1 MPLETAEFIAELNP
15 NNPTGGDPVNQG
27 DDHARLTK
35 KVLVQSL
42 PNIDKEVTASADDLN
57 TLTDAAGSGVLMP
70 TGTVLDFAG
79 TAAPNGYLLCDGA
92 AIPAEYTA
100 LIALIGVN
108 TPDLRGQFIRGWST
122 TTAQDPG
129 GPRAPLSVQADE
141 LRSHQHPVTGDL
153 DDGAASSIYD
163 AGANSRPIGG
173 ATGLTGGAETR
184 PKNVAMLKIIKW

>member
-141 LRSHQHPVTGDL
+141 LRSHQHSGVVIFQTNGPLFGNGGTLQGTTGNS
-153 DDGAASSIYD
+153 AA
-163 AGANSRPIGG
+163 A
-173 ATGLTGGAETR
+173 GGAETR
-184 PKNVAMLKIIKW
+184 PKNVTMLKIIKW